1 MKHLNFNLYNLN
13 SYSPLLYK
21 IVTLHT
27 QIYNKQNNLHV
38 REPRSQL
45 PVTVL
50 VRVLCHPLFPERG
63 TVLLFYGFLVTVVSW
78 YDELH
83 FPSS

>member
-13 SYSPLLYK
+13 SSYSPLLYK

-50 VRVLCHPLFPERG
+50 VTKTFMSSTVSERG
-63 TVLLFYGFLVTVVSW
+63 TVLLFLWIFGDSRQLVR
-78 YDELH
+78 
-83 FPSS
+83 